1 MAFDIKYLDYS
12 KIKWVEYEVPIYK
25 EINASYINIGNS

>member
-12 KIKWVEYEVPIYK
+12 KDYVKYKVSIYLGK
-25 EINASYINIGNS
+25 YHSLYR